1 MSSSF
6 SYTCFVSVVVSPEL
20 LRNKILKIFKANVSK
35 IVRHLGCPCKF
46 KEISSLM
53 LYMGIERNVCAH
65 SSIEYLEMYLLYMKN
80 EIKFVPRVPGIQ
92 SS

>member
-1 MSSSF
+1 
-6 SYTCFVSVVVSPEL
+6 
-20 LRNKILKIFKANVSK
+20 
-35 IVRHLGCPCKF
+35 
-46 KEISSLM
+46 M